1 VKWLKG
7 KSKTQFYLRT
17 KMQKE
22 LVMMT
27 AGKLAKRP

>member
-1 VKWLKG
+1 MVKD

-17 KMQKE
+17 KVQKE
-22 LVMMT
+22 LVMIT